1 GTVVIVD
8 DGQGKSTFTYTPNKD
23 YIGPDSFVYEVCDTG
38 TPQACDE
45 ATVVLTVNPLN
56 TTDAIPD
63 INNTYVDTKVQGNVL
78 TNDEDEEG
86 NTQKVNL
93 TNSDS
98 ASKAGGIV
106 TLNPNGSYV
115 YTPPTGFTGTDTFN
129 YEICDDGTPQACDT
143 TTVTIEVMPSTSTTE
158 NNDVVANDDTTTTE
172 EGDPVSGDLLANDFD
187 PDKDTITIN
196 TTPVED
202 PSNGTVTIDPDGT
215 FTYTPDAGFVGED
228 TFVYEICDEA
238 GACDKAT
245 VTVSVNP
252 DDNGANDTYANDD
265 AYNGNPNQDI
275 TGNVL
280 INDEDP
286 EGDIPEVNTT
296 LKEDPK
302 HGTVTITKEGDFTY
316 TPDEDYVGPDS
327 FVYEVCDTGTP
338 KACDEATVVLTVN
351 PLNTTDAIPDINNT
365 FMDTLVEGNVLT
377 NDKDEEG
384 DTPEVQVDS
393 SDKTSAEGGTVT
405 IKEDGTY
412 TYTPPVGFTGTD
424 TFTYEMCDNGTPQAC
439 DTSTVTIE
447 VLSPSAPSNDV
458 VANDDTATTEEGTPV
473 SGNLLANDFDPD
485 KDDFTINTTPT
496 EEPSHGTV
504 TISPDGKFTYE
515 PEDGFEGEDTFV
527 YEICDINGACDEA
540 TVTVSVDPNDGANDT
555 YANDDASNGVQNE
568 NIVGNVLAND
578 EDPEG
583 DVQTVNTTPLTDPS
597 HGTVTITKEGDFTYT
612 PDEDYVGPDSFV
624 YEVCD
629 VNGACDKATVILTV
643 KEGEVLAGCLRVYN
657 IITPNGDGDNDTLV
671 IQCIEDYPG
680 STLSIFNRWG
690 NTVYTAT
697 DYKNDWSG
705 TSNGRATIYED
716 DLLPSGTYYYVL
728 DFKDGKTPVKKGWIQ
743 ITR

>member
-1 GTVVIVD
+1 M
-8 DGQGKSTFTYTPNKD
+8 
-23 YIGPDSFVYEVCDTG
+23 
-38 TPQACDE
+38 
-45 ATVVLTVNPLN
+45 N